1 MKQEVDNVTPM
12 PCVVYSGLKSHRLTI
27 MLTVAFPCPEVQRLL
42 GMASC
47 LCLEGCKSGWGGGG
61 GYGQTA

>member
-1 MKQEVDNVTPM
+1 
-12 PCVVYSGLKSHRLTI
+12 

-61 GYGQTA
+61 AGGGIWTNSIKSRSRSTVI